1 MAYTV
6 PFTAVTGT
14 IIQAS
19 DWNTSGRDNIAH
31 MKGML
36 AGNVSELVS
45 PLSWGDR
52 PVGVLPAFAN
62 TGGGA
67 AIYTVPANTV
77 AILTGVMLAAVA
89 ADTVSVK
96 DGGDRYI
103 VKSRLMAP
111 NTSLEVECFRVLTA
125 GQTVK
130 AIATGGNTNIHA
142 YPIVWEVPSSYTG
155 VLFRAAASAGAVTAA
170 TATTII
176 SPTSGKTLVV
186 RHLAVEMTA
195 SGGRL
200 LLRDDGGRCYRFW
213 PSTGAGELVSWS
225 GEIIVPSGASLQ
237 IYADDGATS
246 WAVGAWET
254 V

>member
-1 MAYTV
+1 MCAWV
-6 PFTAVTGT
+6 AWPTAVTGSIAT
-14 IIQAS
+14 AG
-19 DWNTSGRDNIAH
+19 DENTKRDN
-31 MKGML
+31 GNWLYTML
-36 AGNVSELVS
+36 AGTATQLVS

-52 PVGVLPAFAN
+52 PVGVLPAFAD

-67 AIYTVPANTV
+67 VIYTVPANTV
-77 AILTGVMLAAVA
+77 AILTGVMLCALS
-89 ADTVSVK
+89 ADTVTVTANGK
-96 DGGDRYI
+96 LVAKGL
-103 VKSRLMAP
+103 LMAG
-111 NTSLEVECFRVLTA
+111 NTSREVECWRVLAA
-125 GQTVK
+125 GQTVI
-130 AIATGGNTNIHA
+130 ATATGGDSNIYA
-142 YPIVWEVPSSYTG
+142 YPTVWEVPGSYTG

-176 SPTSGKTLVV
+176 SPTAGKTLVV

-200 LLRDDGGRCYRFW
+200 LIRDDGGRCYRFW
-213 PSTGAGELVSWS
+213 PSTGAGELVNWT